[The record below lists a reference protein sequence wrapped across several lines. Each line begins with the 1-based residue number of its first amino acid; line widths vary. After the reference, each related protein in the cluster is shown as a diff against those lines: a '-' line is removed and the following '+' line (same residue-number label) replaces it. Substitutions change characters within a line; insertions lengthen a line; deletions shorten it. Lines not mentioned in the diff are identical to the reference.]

1 MLALLLT
8 LCLLPIPVAFAEE
21 GGGGEGG
28 DSGGGGTSVSNTY
41 VTVNGGQNSL
51 GSADSVDVT
60 TSITNIT
67 ADNVTVYVE
76 GDYNPTYLY
85 YPKVSELHMANNT
98 NGAFWNP
105 TTEELTNTLHAA
117 VMKSAGIAILYDGWI
132 DLENSG
138 TPKPEGATREGEILG
153 YDIYAKLGEKYVATE
168 EVTTYDRLGNPV
180 LTPVSYAYE
189 NGGVY
194 TKGDKVNYTW
204 AITQLYRAVGVEQVE
219 YYVLTEGREPYE
231 GEPSDKPTYDINS
244 SPLAQFI
251 TMATKGVDLSAVIS
265 NVYATRTNPDTY
277 LEMATKDCLGVV
289 PAADRE
295 SQTLTI
301 GEFCLLAYKLMDLY
315 GEPVL
320 TEKETY
326 LLLEAYGQDLPY
338 GLPEVQLEAIK
349 YLLARGIIESDMN
362 WRDDITFEDASTIL
376 MRIKDENSRL
386 TFKEIQL
393 TTDVELLSKGY
404 YPTTV
409 STYQSPIEI
418 TDQFNGYDTYTTYD
432 YFIEVVPN
440 IQFQSANGNFSIP
453 FIGAGYDNVDGVRA
467 GTTYLGKVTVDHK
480 QFYHFRVER
489 NGIDTI
495 GIDGRVYINTAK
507 GTDAPARYSLPLPGS
522 GNDGGYYIYNGSR
535 DSEVTDTTSVDAWTW
550 HSLDSG
556 EVDFPA
562 EYLDKAR
569 YEANMAEYDTQ
580 LGLFNEALYG
590 FSFRVYKEDLGKVS
604 FEDATGTKKTLE
616 DVHGTVVPLKNEMS
630 LRRLSS
636 GTNSAYVAFE
646 ITGCSNKG
654 TLAEIFQCDD
664 GAAYQ
669 SYPAF
674 AKQNNQY
681 LVSIDYLKSIGAVW
695 EFTKSSNS
703 SYYLGIKTRTQE
715 SRRGENRVYMY
726 TDVYIGTTSNSSYVI
741 RGSQLTIYGQDT
753 EIIVESDTGYY
764 VDYSAVLGVSDLV
777 GFDDDNGNKTLVLDK
792 ELEGVDLRRVA
803 NTNNQLAKNDVESEW
818 SATVQMKSGDQ
829 TVPYVYC
836 PVTYPLANW
845 ITVDD
850 LVDSQQGVFT
860 FFAKDPNEEGSP
872 DWSVDGDVKLESMLG
887 VQSPDAWSVSYT
899 ALPPISSIEATY
911 DDTSGTYSVADGSL
925 PDIAYIPQYNAF
937 LIKPSLVGTDGFD
950 TYGEF
955 VDLDKGGVL
964 SSLVYNT
971 DAQYLGDWNYN
982 WYLVDA
988 GGEFTANK
996 VVGVASSHE
1005 RWYYDLAA
1013 YTGGSL
1019 PSVKEDF
1026 NREDWRPAPVG
1037 VPGLMG
1043 YGESMASSL
1052 RDNANVKTYSGA
1064 FYSSRNG
1071 KGLAWTT
1078 QENGAEDPEAKYS
1091 LIHAT
1096 PTSTWIQSCGFTFT
1110 LMAGSKLGTTIPT
1123 APGLTHGD
1131 ATAGFDWEQFF
1142 HDVGLQNAD
1151 DWLTIAI
1158 IAVLNILPRIFMF
1171 AFILLM
1177 GLSLIANVKPWQVF
1191 CDKIFDPYKL
1201 LTFGRKDVH
1210 TIQLKMVF
1218 LYSIIAL
1225 ALFGLF
1231 QNGIILEIIAWFA
1244 RAVTG
1249 ILSR

>member
-937 LIKPSLVGTDGFD
+937 LIKPSLAGTDGFD

-964 SSLVYNT
+964 SSIVYNT

-988 GGEFTANK
+988 GREFTANK

-1026 NREDWRPAPVG
+1026 DREDWRPAPVG

>member
-1 MLALLLT
+1 
-8 LCLLPIPVAFAEE
+8 
-21 GGGGEGG
+21 
-28 DSGGGGTSVSNTY
+28 
-41 VTVNGGQNSL
+41 
-51 GSADSVDVT
+51 
-60 TSITNIT
+60 
-67 ADNVTVYVE
+67 
-76 GDYNPTYLY
+76 
-85 YPKVSELHMANNT
+85 
-98 NGAFWNP
+98 
-105 TTEELTNTLHAA
+105 
-117 VMKSAGIAILYDGWI
+117 
-132 DLENSG
+132 
-138 TPKPEGATREGEILG
+138 
-153 YDIYAKLGEKYVATE
+153 
-168 EVTTYDRLGNPV
+168 
-180 LTPVSYAYE
+180 
-189 NGGVY
+189 
-194 TKGDKVNYTW
+194 
-204 AITQLYRAVGVEQVE
+204 
-219 YYVLTEGREPYE
+219 
-231 GEPSDKPTYDINS
+231 
-244 SPLAQFI
+244 
-251 TMATKGVDLSAVIS
+251 
-265 NVYATRTNPDTY
+265 
-277 LEMATKDCLGVV
+277 
-289 PAADRE
+289 
-295 SQTLTI
+295 
-301 GEFCLLAYKLMDLY
+301 
-315 GEPVL
+315 
-320 TEKETY
+320 
-326 LLLEAYGQDLPY
+326 
-338 GLPEVQLEAIK
+338 
-349 YLLARGIIESDMN
+349 
-362 WRDDITFEDASTIL
+362 
-376 MRIKDENSRL
+376 
-386 TFKEIQL
+386 
-393 TTDVELLSKGY
+393 
-404 YPTTV
+404 
-409 STYQSPIEI
+409 
-418 TDQFNGYDTYTTYD
+418 
-432 YFIEVVPN
+432 
-440 IQFQSANGNFSIP
+440 
-453 FIGAGYDNVDGVRA
+453 
-467 GTTYLGKVTVDHK
+467 
-480 QFYHFRVER
+480 
-489 NGIDTI
+489 
-495 GIDGRVYINTAK
+495 
-507 GTDAPARYSLPLPGS
+507 
-522 GNDGGYYIYNGSR
+522 
-535 DSEVTDTTSVDAWTW
+535 
-550 HSLDSG
+550 
-556 EVDFPA
+556 
-562 EYLDKAR
+562 
-569 YEANMAEYDTQ
+569 
-580 LGLFNEALYG
+580 
-590 FSFRVYKEDLGKVS
+590 
-604 FEDATGTKKTLE
+604 
-616 DVHGTVVPLKNEMS
+616 MS

-937 LIKPSLVGTDGFD
+937 LIKPSLAGTDGFD

-964 SSLVYNT
+964 SSIVYNT

-988 GGEFTANK
+988 GREFTANK

-1026 NREDWRPAPVG
+1026 DREDWRPAPVG

>member
-362 WRDDITFEDASTIL
+362 WRDDITFEDASIIL

-453 FIGAGYDNVDGVRA
+453 FIGVGYDNVDGVRA

-556 EVDFPA
+556 ELDFPA
-562 EYLDKAR
+562 EYLDKVR

-636 GTNSAYVAFE
+636 GTNSAYAAFE

-695 EFTKSSNS
+695 EFTKSSDS
-703 SYYLGIKTRTQE
+703 SYYLGVMTSASPKT
-715 SRRGENRVYMY
+715 Y

-899 ALPPISSIEATY
+899 ALPPISSVEATY

>member
-467 GTTYLGKVTVDHK
+467 GTMYLGKVTVDHK

-636 GTNSAYVAFE
+636 GTNSAYAAFE

-715 SRRGENRVYMY
+715 SRQGEDRVYMY

-803 NTNNQLAKNDVESEW
+803 NTNNRLAKNDVESEW

-829 TVPYVYC
+829 TVPYIYC

-845 ITVDD
+845 VTVDD

-860 FFAKDPNEEGSP
+860 FFAKDPNEEGNP

-925 PDIAYIPQYNAF
+925 PGIAYIPQYNAF

-955 VDLDKGGVL
+955 VDLDKGGIL

>member
-1 MLALLLT
+1 MLLVA
-8 LCLLPIPVAFAEE
+8 CLLPIPVAFAEE
-21 GGGGEGG
+21 GGGG

-51 GSADSVDVT
+51 GSADSVDVS

-98 NGAFWNP
+98 NGALWNP
-105 TTEELTNTLHAA
+105 TTKELTNTLHAA
-117 VMKSAGIAILYDGWI
+117 VMKSAGIAILYDGWV

-138 TPKPEGATREGEILG
+138 TTKPEGATREGEILG

-168 EVTTYDRLGNPV
+168 EITTYDRLGNPV

-194 TKGDKVNYTW
+194 TAADKVNYTW
-204 AITQLYRAVGVEQVE
+204 AVTQLYRAVGVEQVE

-277 LEMATKDCLGVV
+277 LEIATRDCLGVV

-362 WRDDITFEDASTIL
+362 WRDDITFADASTIL
-376 MRIKDENSRL
+376 MRVKDKDSRL

-393 TTDVELLSKGY
+393 TTDVALLSKGY

-432 YFIEVVPN
+432 YFVEVVPN
-440 IQFQSANGNFSIP
+440 IQFRSANGNFSIP
-453 FIGAGYDNVDGVRA
+453 FIGTGYDNVDGVRA
-467 GTTYLGKVTVDHK
+467 GTSYLGRVTVDHK

-489 NGIDTI
+489 SGVDTI
-495 GIDGRVYINTAK
+495 GVGGSVYINTAQ

-522 GNDGGYYIYNGSR
+522 GNDGGYYLYTGDR
-535 DSEVTDTTSVDAWTW
+535 TTVPTDTTVSSEWEY
-550 HSLDSG
+550 HPLDGGNIS
-556 EVDFPA
+556 FPA

-569 YEANMAEYDTQ
+569 YEANLAEYDTQ
-580 LGLFNEALYG
+580 LGLFNEAIYG
-590 FSFRVYKEDLGKVS
+590 FSFRVYAEDLSKVS
-604 FEDATGTKKTLE
+604 FEDADGNKKTLS
-616 DVHGTVVPLKNEMS
+616 DVTGTSISLKNSMS
-630 LRRLSS
+630 VRKLSHS
-636 GTNSAYVAFE
+636 VNSAYASFE
-646 ITGCSNKG
+646 VTGCSNKE
-654 TLAEIFQCDD
+654 TLAEIFECND

-681 LVSIDYLKSIGAVW
+681 LVSIDYLKAIGAVW
-695 EFTKSSNS
+695 EFTKSSDS
-703 SYYLGIKTRTQE
+703 SYYLGVRSTWTVA
-715 SRRGENRVYMY
+715 NDTTDLPAMF
-726 TDVYIGTTSNSSYVI
+726 TDVYIGTTTNNSYVI
-741 RGSQLTIYGQDT
+741 RGSQLTVYGQDT

-764 VDYSAVLGVSDLV
+764 VDYSAVLGVSDLI
-777 GFDDDNGNKTLVLDK
+777 GFDDNNGDKTLVLDR
-792 ELEGVDLRRVA
+792 ELAGVDLRRVS
-803 NTNNQLAKNDVESEW
+803 NTNNMVASTSPEGEW
-818 SATVQMKSGDQ
+818 SATVKMKSGDQ
-829 TVPYVYC
+829 TVPYIYC

-850 LVDSQQGVFT
+850 LVDSQQGIFT
-860 FFAKDPNEEGSP
+860 FFASNPDMEGSP
-872 DWSVDGDVKLESMLG
+872 AWSADGDVKLQSMLG
-887 VQSPDAWSVSYT
+887 VQSPDAWSVSYN

-911 DDTSGTYSVADGSL
+911 DEASNTYSVADGSL

-937 LIKPSLVGTDGFD
+937 LIKPRIVGSDGFT

-964 SSLVYNT
+964 SSLVYSPN
-971 DAQYLGDWNYN
+971 ASYLGDWNYN
-982 WYLVDA
+982 WYQVEA
-988 GGEFTANK
+988 GGEFTADK
-996 VVGVASSHE
+996 VVHASSDKGH
-1005 RWYYDLAA
+1005 WYCDLADYA
-1013 YTGGSL
+1013 GGAL
-1019 PSVKEDF
+1019 PSGREDF
-1026 NREDWRPAPVG
+1026 SRKDWRPAPVG
-1037 VPGLMG
+1037 VPGLVG

-1052 RDNANVKTYSGA
+1052 REHTNVKTYSGS

-1071 KGLAWTT
+1071 EGLAWTS
-1078 QENGAEDPEAKYS
+1078 QENGKEDPEAKYS

-1096 PTSTWIQSCGFTFT
+1096 PTATWIQSCGFTFT
-1110 LMAGSKLGTTIPT
+1110 LMAGSKLGTTAPT
-1123 APGLTHGD
+1123 APGLSHGD
-1131 ATAGFDWEQFF
+1131 AIAGFDWEQFF
-1142 HDVGLQNAD
+1142 HDIGIQNAD

-1191 CDKIFDPYKL
+1191 CDKVFDPYKL

-1231 QNGIILEIIAWFA
+1231 QNGIILEVIAWFA